1 MSMPNATIQI
11 TECPRDAMQ
20 GIKDLIATEQKV
32 TYLNALLKC
41 GFDVLDFGSFVSP
54 KAIPQMQDTAAVL
67 AQLDPSPTALLA
79 IVANARGAAEAC
91 AHERISIIGYPFS
104 ISETFQVRNTNSTT
118 EQALEGLQQI
128 SDICAEHGKKLR
140 VYLSMGFG
148 NPYGD
153 AWSGALVAQWVE
165 NLQRQFEIA
174 EFALSDTIGCA
185 TAASV
190 QDLFETL
197 NQQFPTLRFAAH
209 LHVVQGRE
217 AALIKACIAGGC
229 QHFDTAIGGF
239 GGCPM
244 AKDELTGNLA
254 TEALLNYANQAN
266 LNHAINSNSFEAAR
280 QISTSIFNK

>member
-1 MSMPNATIQI
+1 
-11 TECPRDAMQ
+11 
-20 GIKDLIATEQKV
+20 
-32 TYLNALLKC
+32 
-41 GFDVLDFGSFVSP
+41 
-54 KAIPQMQDTAAVL
+54 
-67 AQLDPSPTALLA
+67 
-79 IVANARGAAEAC
+79 
-91 AHERISIIGYPFS
+91 
-104 ISETFQVRNTNSTT
+104 
-118 EQALEGLQQI
+118 LQQI
-128 SDICAEHGKKLR
+128 SDICSEYGKKLR

-153 AWSGALVAQWVE
+153 AWSAALVAQWVDT
-165 NLQRQFEIA
+165 LQRQFEIA

-185 TAASV
+185 TAASA

-197 NQQFPTLRFAAH
+197 NQQFPNLRFAAH

-229 QHFDTAIGGF
+229 SHFDTASGGF

-254 TEALLNYANQAN
+254 TEALLNYAAQAN
-266 LNHAINSNSFEAAR
+266 FHHTIDSSSFEAAR

>member
-1 MSMPNATIQI
+1 MSIHNAALQI

-20 GIKDLIATEQKV
+20 GIKDWIATEQKV
-32 TYLNALLKC
+32 AYLNALLKC

-79 IVANARGAAEAC
+79 IVANARGAADAC

-128 SDICAEHGKKLR
+128 SDICAKHGKKLR

-153 AWSGALVAQWVE
+153 AWSAALVAQWVE
-165 NLQRQFEIA
+165 KLQCQFVIA
-174 EFALSDTIGCA
+174 EFALSDTIGYA
-185 TAASV
+185 TAASA

-197 NQQFPTLRFAAH
+197 NRQFPSLRFAAH
-209 LHVVQGRE
+209 LHVVQGHE

-229 QHFDTAIGGF
+229 THFDTAIGGF

-244 AKDELTGNLA
+244 AKNELTGNLA
-254 TEALLNYANQAN
+254 TEALLNYATQAN
-266 LNHAINSNSFEAAR
+266 LYHTINSASFEAAR
-280 QISTSIFNK
+280 QLSTSIF

>member
-1 MSMPNATIQI
+1 MSIHNAALQI

-20 GIKDLIATEQKV
+20 GIKDWIATEQKV
-32 TYLNALLKC
+32 AYLNALLKC

-79 IVANARGAAEAC
+79 IVANARGAADAC

-128 SDICAEHGKKLR
+128 SDICAKHGKKLR

-153 AWSGALVAQWVE
+153 AWSAALVAQWVE
-165 NLQRQFEIA
+165 KLQCQFEIA

-185 TAASV
+185 TAASA

-197 NQQFPTLRFAAH
+197 NQQFPSLRFAAH
-209 LHVVQGRE
+209 LHVVQGHE

-229 QHFDTAIGGF
+229 THFDTAIGGF

-244 AKDELTGNLA
+244 AKNELTGNLA
-254 TEALLNYANQAN
+254 TEALLNYATQAN
-266 LNHAINSNSFEAAR
+266 LYHTINSASFEAAR
-280 QISTSIFNK
+280 QLSTSIF

>member
-1 MSMPNATIQI
+1 MSIQNVALQI

-20 GIKDLIATEQKV
+20 GIKDWIATEQKV
-32 TYLNALLKC
+32 AYLNALLKC

-67 AQLDPSPTALLA
+67 AQLEPSPTALLA
-79 IVANARGAAEAC
+79 IVANARGAVDAC

-128 SDICAEHGKKLR
+128 SDICAEYGKKLR

-153 AWSGALVAQWVE
+153 AWSAALVAQWVE
-165 NLQRQFEIA
+165 KLQLQFEIA

-185 TAASV
+185 TAASA

-197 NQQFPTLRFAAH
+197 NQQFPSLRFAAH

-254 TEALLNYANQAN
+254 TEALLNYAAQAN
-266 LNHAINSNSFEAAR
+266 LHHTIDSASFEVAR
-280 QISTSIFNK
+280 QLSTSIF

>member
-153 AWSGALVAQWVE
+153 DWSGALVAQWVE

-185 TAASV
+185 TAASA

>member
-1 MSMPNATIQI
+1 MSSQLKI

-20 GIKDLIATEQKV
+20 GIQEWIATEKKV
-32 TYLNALLKC
+32 AYLNALLKC
-41 GFDVLDFGSFVSP
+41 GFDVLDFGSFVAP

-104 ISETFQVRNTNSTT
+104 ISETFQLRNTNATT
-118 EQALEGLQQI
+118 KQALEGLQQI
-128 SDICAEHGKKLR
+128 SDTCAKSKKKLR

-153 AWSGALVAQWVE
+153 AWSAALVAQWVDKL
-165 NLQRQFEIA
+165 NAQFDIA

-185 TAASV
+185 TAASA
-190 QDLFETL
+190 QDLFKLL
-197 NQQFPTLRFAAH
+197 NQQFPNLEFAAH

-217 AALIKACIAGGC
+217 AALIEACIVGGC

-254 TEALLNYANQAN
+254 TEALLQFAANQKIT
-266 LNHAINSNSFEAAR
+266 HHIDVHSFQIAR
-280 QISTSIFNK
+280 QISTSIF

>member
-1 MSMPNATIQI
+1 MHSLLKI

-20 GIKDLIATEQKV
+20 GIQEWIATEKKV
-32 TYLNALLKC
+32 AYLNALLKC

-79 IVANARGAAEAC
+79 IVANARGAVEAC

-104 ISETFQVRNTNSTT
+104 ISETFQLRNTNANT

-128 SDICAEHGKKLR
+128 SDTCVENGKKLR

-153 AWSGALVAQWVE
+153 AWSAELVAQWVE
-165 NLQRQFEIA
+165 KLSAQFTIA

-185 TAASV
+185 TAASA
-190 QDLFETL
+190 QELFETL
-197 NQQFPTLRFAAH
+197 NQQFPSLSFAAH

-217 AALIKACIAGGC
+217 AALIYACIAGGC

-254 TEALLNYANQAN
+254 TEALLNYAAQAN
-266 LNHAINSNSFEAAR
+266 LQHTIDSTTFEAAR
-280 QISTSIFNK
+280 RISSSIF

>member
-1 MSMPNATIQI
+1 MSIQNAVLQI

-20 GIKDLIATEQKV
+20 GIKDWIATEQKV
-32 TYLNALLKC
+32 AYLNALLKC
-41 GFDVLDFGSFVSP
+41 GFNVLDFGSFVSP

-91 AHERISIIGYPFS
+91 THERISIIGYPFS
-104 ISETFQVRNTNSTT
+104 ISETFQLRNTNSTT

-148 NPYGD
+148 NPYND
-153 AWSGALVAQWVE
+153 AWSAALVAQWVE
-165 NLQRQFEIA
+165 TLQRQFEIA

-185 TAASV
+185 TAASA

-197 NQQFPTLRFAAH
+197 NRQFPSLRFAAH
-209 LHVVQGRE
+209 LHVVKGRE
-217 AALIKACIAGGC
+217 AALIKACIEGGC
-229 QHFDTAIGGF
+229 HHFDTAIGGF

-254 TEALLNYANQAN
+254 TEALLNYAAQAN
-266 LNHAINSNSFEAAR
+266 LHHTIDSASFEAAR
-280 QISTSIFNK
+280 QLSTSIF

>member
-1 MSMPNATIQI
+1 MSIHNAALQI

-20 GIKDLIATEQKV
+20 GIKDWIATEQKV
-32 TYLNALLKC
+32 AYLNALLKC

-79 IVANARGAAEAC
+79 IVANARGAADAC

-153 AWSGALVAQWVE
+153 AWSAALVGQWVE
-165 NLQRQFEIA
+165 KLQRQFEIA

-185 TAASV
+185 TAASA

-197 NQQFPTLRFAAH
+197 NQQFPSLRFAAH

-254 TEALLNYANQAN
+254 TEALLHYAAQAN
-266 LNHAINSNSFEAAR
+266 LHHTIDGASFEAAR
-280 QISTSIFNK
+280 QLSTSIF

>member
-1 MSMPNATIQI
+1 MKAAQLQI

-20 GIKDLIATEQKV
+20 GIKDWIPTDQKV
-32 TYLNALLKC
+32 RYLNALLHC

-67 AQLDPSPTALLA
+67 DLLAESPTKLLA
-79 IVANARGAAEAC
+79 IIANSRGASAA
-91 AHERISIIGYPFS
+91 AQHERISILGYPFS
-104 ISETFQVRNTNSTT
+104 ISETFQLRNTNSNLD
-118 EQALEGLQQI
+118 QALFQLAEIDTVCSQQ
-128 SDICAEHGKKLR
+128 KKDLR
-140 VYLSMGFG
+140 IYLSMGFG

-153 AWSGALVAQWVE
+153 DWSSDLVAQWVE
-165 NLQRQFEIA
+165 KLDQRFDIS

-185 TAASV
+185 TP
-190 QDLFETL
+190 QTTQTLFNTL
-197 NQQFPTLRFAAH
+197 TTQYPDLRFAAH
-209 LHVVQGRE
+209 LHVVRGKEQ
-217 AALIKACIAGGC
+217 ALIEAVIAGGC

-254 TEALLNYANQAN
+254 TEALLHLAQAAK
-266 LNHAINSNSFEAAR
+266 LHHAIDSNAFEAAR

>member
-1 MSMPNATIQI
+1 MSMQNPALQI

-20 GIKDLIATEQKV
+20 GIKDWIATEQKV
-32 TYLNALLKC
+32 AYLNALLKC

-54 KAIPQMQDTAAVL
+54 KAIPQMQDSAAVL
-67 AQLDPSPTALLA
+67 AQLDPSPTELLA

-91 AHERISIIGYPFS
+91 THERISIIGYPFS

-128 SDICAEHGKKLR
+128 SDICSEYGKKLR

-153 AWSGALVAQWVE
+153 AWSAALVAQWVE
-165 NLQRQFEIA
+165 TLQRQFEIA

-185 TAASV
+185 TAASA
-190 QDLFETL
+190 QDLFATL
-197 NQQFPTLRFAAH
+197 HNQFPSLRFAAH

-254 TEALLNYANQAN
+254 TEALLIYANQAN
-266 LNHAINSNSFEAAR
+266 LNHAIDSTSFEAAR

>member
-1 MSMPNATIQI
+1 
-11 TECPRDAMQ
+11 MQ

-185 TAASV
+185 TAASA

>member
-1 MSMPNATIQI
+1 MKAAQLQI

-20 GIKDLIATEQKV
+20 GIKDWIPTHQKV
-32 TYLNALLKC
+32 RYLNALLHC

-67 AQLDPSPTALLA
+67 DQLAESPTKLLA
-79 IVANARGAAEAC
+79 IIANSRGASAA
-91 AHERISIIGYPFS
+91 AQHERISILGYPFS
-104 ISETFQVRNTNSTT
+104 ISETFQLRNTNSTLD
-118 EQALEGLQQI
+118 QALFQLAEIDTVCSQQ
-128 SDICAEHGKKLR
+128 KKDLR
-140 VYLSMGFG
+140 IYLSMGFG

-153 AWSGALVAQWVE
+153 TWSTDLVAQWVE
-165 NLQRQFEIA
+165 KLDQRFDIS

-185 TAASV
+185 TP
-190 QDLFETL
+190 QTTQTLFNTL
-197 NQQFPTLRFAAH
+197 TTQYPDLRFAAH
-209 LHVVQGRE
+209 LHVVRGKEQ
-217 AALIKACIAGGC
+217 ALIEAVIAGGC

-254 TEALLNYANQAN
+254 TEALLHLAQAAK
-266 LNHAINSNSFEAAR
+266 LHHAIDSNAFEAAR

>member
-1 MSMPNATIQI
+1 MKAAQLQI

-20 GIKDLIATEQKV
+20 GIKDWIPTEQKAH
-32 TYLNALLKC
+32 YLNALLQC

-67 AQLDPSPTALLA
+67 DQLAESPTKLLA
-79 IVANARGAAEAC
+79 IIANSRGASAA
-91 AHERISIIGYPFS
+91 AQHERISILGYPFS
-104 ISETFQVRNTNSTT
+104 ISETFQLRNTNSNLD
-118 EQALEGLQQI
+118 QALFQLAEIDAVCRQQ
-128 SDICAEHGKKLR
+128 KKDLR
-140 VYLSMGFG
+140 IYLSMGFG

-153 AWSGALVAQWVE
+153 DWSSDLVAQWVE
-165 NLQRQFEIA
+165 KLDQRFDIF

-185 TAASV
+185 TPKIA
-190 QDLFETL
+190 QTLFETL
-197 NQQFPTLRFAAH
+197 TTQYPDLRFAAH
-209 LHVVQGRE
+209 LHVVRGQE
-217 AALIKACIAGGC
+217 QALIEATLAGGC

-254 TEALLNYANQAN
+254 TEALLHFAQAAQ
-266 LNHAINSNSFEAAR
+266 LHHAIDSNAFEAAR

>member
-1 MSMPNATIQI
+1 MKAAQLQI

-20 GIKDLIATEQKV
+20 GIKDWIPTEQKAR
-32 TYLNALLKC
+32 YLNALLQC

-67 AQLDPSPTALLA
+67 DLLAESSTKLLA
-79 IVANARGAAEAC
+79 IIANSRGASAA
-91 AHERISIIGYPFS
+91 AQHERISILGYPFS
-104 ISETFQVRNTNSTT
+104 ISETFQLRNTNSNLD
-118 EQALEGLQQI
+118 QALFQLAEIDTVCSQQ
-128 SDICAEHGKKLR
+128 KKDLR
-140 VYLSMGFG
+140 IYLSMGFG

-153 AWSGALVAQWVE
+153 TWSTDLVAQWVE
-165 NLQRQFEIA
+165 KLNQRFDIS

-185 TAASV
+185 TP
-190 QDLFETL
+190 QTTQTLFNTL
-197 NQQFPTLRFAAH
+197 TTQYPDLRFAAH
-209 LHVVQGRE
+209 LHVVRGKEQ
-217 AALIKACIAGGC
+217 ALIEAVIAGGC

-254 TEALLNYANQAN
+254 TEALLHLAQAAK
-266 LNHAINSNSFEAAR
+266 LHHAIDSNAFEAAR

>member
-1 MSMPNATIQI
+1 MSIHNAALQI

-20 GIKDLIATEQKV
+20 GIKDWIATEQKV
-32 TYLNALLKC
+32 AYLNALLKC

-79 IVANARGAAEAC
+79 IVANARGAADAC

-128 SDICAEHGKKLR
+128 SDICAKHGKKLR

-153 AWSGALVAQWVE
+153 AWSAALVAQWVE
-165 NLQRQFEIA
+165 TLQRQFKIS

-185 TAASV
+185 TAASA

-197 NQQFPTLRFAAH
+197 NRQFPSLRFAAH
-209 LHVVQGRE
+209 LHVVKGRE

-229 QHFDTAIGGF
+229 HHFDTAIGGF

-244 AKDELTGNLA
+244 AKNELTGNLA
-254 TEALLNYANQAN
+254 TEALLNYATQAN
-266 LNHAINSNSFEAAR
+266 LYHTINSASFEAAR
-280 QISTSIFNK
+280 QLSTSIF

>member
-185 TAASV
+185 TAASA

-266 LNHAINSNSFEAAR
+266 LNHAINSNFFEAAR